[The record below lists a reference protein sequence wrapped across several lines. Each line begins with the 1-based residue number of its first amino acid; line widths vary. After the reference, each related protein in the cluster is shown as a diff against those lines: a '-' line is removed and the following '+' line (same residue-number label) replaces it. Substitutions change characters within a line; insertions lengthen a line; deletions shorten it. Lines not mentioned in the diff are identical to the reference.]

1 MTLVGASSLSFRE
14 RRMELPAIIDLEA
27 SGFGRGSYPIEVGV
41 KLSDGTVHALLI
53 KPATSWDH
61 WDENAQAIHGI
72 SREQLMEQ
80 GKTVREVAI
89 FLNDLCRG
97 QTLYSDAWS
106 FDSSWLGR
114 LFDEA
119 EIVQRFKL
127 DTLMRLLTESEL
139 ARWSD
144 TKDAMA
150 KVLALELHR
159 AANDVQL
166 LSETFKKIKEN

>member
-1 MTLVGASSLSFRE
+1 
-14 RRMELPAIIDLEA
+14 MELPAIIDLEA

-41 KLSDGTVHALLI
+41 RLQDGSIHALLI
-53 KPATSWDH
+53 KPANSWEH
-61 WDENAQAIHGI
+61 WDESAQAIHGI
-72 SREQLMEQ
+72 SREQLNSQ
-80 GKTVREVAI
+80 GKNVREVAI
-89 FLNDLCRG
+89 FLNELCAG

-127 DTLMRLLTESEL
+127 DTLMRLLNENEL

-150 KVLALELHR
+150 KELALDLHR

-166 LSETFKKIKEN
+166 LSETFKKVKQS

>member
-1 MTLVGASSLSFRE
+1 
-14 RRMELPAIIDLEA
+14 MELPAIIDLEA

-41 KLSDGTVHALLI
+41 KLQDGSIHALLI
-53 KPATSWDH
+53 KPANSWEH
-61 WDENAQAIHGI
+61 WDESAQAIHGI
-72 SREQLMEQ
+72 SREQLNAQ
-80 GKTVREVAI
+80 GKNVREVAI
-89 FLNDLCRG
+89 FLNELCAG

-127 DTLMRLLTESEL
+127 DTLMRLLNENEL

-150 KVLALELHR
+150 KELALDLHR

-166 LSETFKKIKEN
+166 LSETFKKVKQS

>member
-1 MTLVGASSLSFRE
+1 M
-14 RRMELPAIIDLEA
+14 
-27 SGFGRGSYPIEVGV
+27 GV
-41 KLSDGTVHALLI
+41 KLQDGSIHALLI
-53 KPATSWDH
+53 KPANSWEH
-61 WDENAQAIHGI
+61 WDESAQAIHGI
-72 SREQLMEQ
+72 SREQLNAQ
-80 GKTVREVAI
+80 GKNVREVAI
-89 FLNDLCRG
+89 FLNELCAG

-127 DTLMRLLTESEL
+127 DTLMRLLNENEL

-150 KVLALELHR
+150 KELALDLHR

-166 LSETFKKIKEN
+166 LSETFKKVKQS

>member
-1 MTLVGASSLSFRE
+1 MRLEGSS
-14 RRMELPAIIDLEA
+14 MDIPAIIDLEA

-41 KLSDGTVHALLI
+41 ALEDGTIHAMLI
-53 KPATSWDH
+53 TPASGWDH
-61 WDENAQAIHGI
+61 WDESAENIHGI
-72 SREQLMEQ
+72 SREFLQEN
-80 GKTVREVAI
+80 GKTVREVAM

-127 DTLMRLLTESEL
+127 DTITRLLNEDEWN
-139 ARWSD
+139 RWSD
-144 TKDAMA
+144 TKDATA
-150 KVLALELHR
+150 AQLGLEQHR
-159 AANDVQL
+159 AANDVIL
-166 LSETFKKIKEN
+166 LRKTYKSIKGL